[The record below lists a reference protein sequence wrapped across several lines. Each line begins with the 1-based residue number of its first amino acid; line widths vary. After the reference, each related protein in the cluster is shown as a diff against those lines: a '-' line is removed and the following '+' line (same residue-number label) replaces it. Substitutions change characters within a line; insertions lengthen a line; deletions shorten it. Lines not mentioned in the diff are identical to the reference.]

1 MNDSKENVFD
11 GCFLIGGFT
20 QTFVFSVVPEAT
32 ANAERTARIAMM
44 IANASQPWGPC
55 SCFPVARKVKKVV
68 TGTTMIVR
76 PFQPIE
82 PVNEPNDVRTP
93 RSLLSS
99 LMAGTMPQ

>member
-1 MNDSKENVFD
+1 MVVFS
-11 GCFLIGGFT
+11 LAASRR
-20 QTFVFSVVPEAT
+20 TFVFSVVPEAT
-32 ANAERTARIAMM
+32 ANAERMARIAMM

-55 SCFPVARKVKKVV
+55 SCLPVARKVKKVV